1 MKKSS
6 WTPEIPLPKIPG
18 MEKRP
23 PAFFIP
29 FDEEFSPVKG
39 STFKR
44 NGLLYA
50 IPLLVDKLLDKFR
63 TG

>member
-1 MKKSS
+1 MKKTS
-6 WTPEIPLPKIPG
+6 WAPEIPLPKIPG
-18 MEKRP
+18 LKTP

-29 FDEEFSPVKG
+29 FDEELSPVKG
-39 STFKR
+39 STFKM

-50 IPLLVDKLLDKFR
+50 IPLLVDKLLGKFQ